1 MSSEAV
7 KYTSRSRFVYTQT
20 TKTGV
25 SRGAQPPW
33 LWVSNRGERH
43 PCWHTTFSR
52 KVWCV
57 IPLRSRWKPE
67 LSHAPESVAAVAA
80 FWRERLPLMGQHK
93 RQKKAGKRDRYALPA
108 SRILCLRQPA
118 QPLIVPGRHFASP
131 ARGLR
136 WIEEIPS
143 APDRTCPTLPF
154 AHRPSPLRSGRR
166 RRKSLP
172 A

>member
-20 TKTGV
+20 TKTRV

-57 IPLRSRWKPE
+57 IPL
-67 LSHAPESVAAVAA
+67 
-80 FWRERLPLMGQHK
+80 
-93 RQKKAGKRDRYALPA
+93 RDRYALPA

-143 APDRTCPTLPF
+143 APDRTCPTLPL
-154 AHRPSPLRSGRR
+154 APRPSPLRSGRR